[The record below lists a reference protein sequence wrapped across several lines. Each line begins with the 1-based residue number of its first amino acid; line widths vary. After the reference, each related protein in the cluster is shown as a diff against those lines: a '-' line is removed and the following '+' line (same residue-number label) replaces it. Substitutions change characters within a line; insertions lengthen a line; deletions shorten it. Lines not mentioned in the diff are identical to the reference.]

1 MKVARGVVLRASRAI
16 LAVFGAIG
24 LLGQVNPCYGQPDA
38 IKRGLASWYSTEACK
53 VNPDPICPTAA
64 GNSLYELE
72 TFQIPYA
79 AMWEVPFGS
88 HWRVKN
94 MANGKSVE
102 VIVLDRGPNK
112 RLKGRVIDLSK
123 QAFMEITHNK
133 RAGLLNVEVTQVQAT
148 RRKE

>member
-1 MKVARGVVLRASRAI
+1 MLKATITSILFFLMASTKMATADDTLIRGI
-16 LAVFGAIG
+16 
-24 LLGQVNPCYGQPDA
+24 
-38 IKRGLASWYSTEACK
+38 ASWYDTKSACP
-53 VNPDPICPTAA
+53 VNPDPICPTEA

-94 MANGKSVE
+94 LANGKSVE

-112 RLKGRVIDLSK
+112 RLKCRVIDLSK

-133 RAGLLNVEVTQVQAT
+133 KAGLLNVEVTQVQET